1 MTWIVLKF
9 AQCAYLE
16 FCFQCFYG
24 KRNLPCVLHVLI
36 TQKLTPRTFK
46 TMSTRLSRHDSEVLV
61 KFALCDARFFFKY
74 MYQNHIIVHVK
85 YRTRK

>member
-36 TQKLTPRTFK
+36 TQKFTPRTFK
-46 TMSTRLSRHDSEVLV
+46 TISTRLSRHDSEVLV
-61 KFALCDARFFFKY
+61 KFALCDARFCK
-74 MYQNHIIVHVK
+74 IHVPK
-85 YRTRK
+85 SHYRSRQVQDT